1 MLRRAPGLPPILA
14 YMAKGKKKREK
25 LRHRPLPLLLKPH
38 RDRLGWS
45 QAKLAE
51 MTDMSDA
58 SIVRIEKGDQNW
70 TQEFLQEAALQL
82 GVHWLDLL
90 PAPVDMKR
98 RA

>member
-1 MLRRAPGLPPILA
+1 
-14 YMAKGKKKREK
+14 MAKPRKKKDK
-25 LRHRPLPLLLKPH
+25 LRHRPLPLRLEPFRK
-38 RDRLGWS
+38 RLGWS

-58 SIVRIEKGDQNW
+58 SIVRIEKGEQNW

-90 PAPVDMKR
+90 PAPVDLKR